1 MPETDQIDKAAGK
14 TSGLLTE
21 IGRGGVRH
29 WDGYIYDD
37 EDSKL
42 QGLHAVRE
50 YRRMTKD
57 PTVAAM
63 LFAITSLLRSVTWR
77 MEASDDTPAHQEAR
91 DFAEGVLFQDM
102 DHTFEDF
109 IADAATMLPY
119 GFAPFELVYR
129 KRTGTAK
136 GSDPVTGS
144 LYSDGKIG
152 LKKIALRSQD
162 TVARWWFDG
171 VTDDLLG
178 LYQLDPMRGREIE
191 IPMERLV
198 LIRTTP
204 NRGNPEGKSI
214 LEAAIRPYRALR
226 VLEHAEAS
234 VAVRA
239 SGIVTMEIPVDDYN
253 DPTKRSAWESHA
265 REMAEDRAGY
275 MLLPS
280 IFDTKGKKL
289 EAYKVGYTVADGR
302 RSGDYSPI
310 IARKKQEMAAVV
322 LADFIFLGHNNKG
335 ALALST
341 DKTDLFHEAVTGWLN
356 GIAAQVNRV
365 ILPRIWALNGMN
377 RDLMPVATPAD
388 LSKENLQVLGAF
400 ITAMTSAGM
409 VMDDTL
415 EDALR
420 TKANL
425 PLKPKDAEQAGA
437 APTRPVT
444 PPKKP
449 TDDGLVDAAP
459 DKTQGGR
466 KPAAEPDIAIGKAGT
481 VDDVTFLK
489 ALAGDDPAYR
499 EALSVL
505 AGGPIPDA
513 VDLDVGGAPA
523 TGPVPFPLEVVKHNR
538 YHDARGRFTYGP
550 DTGSGRSG
558 NHPRM
563 ISPSK
568 LRHLAGQAADQ
579 HGAVATQSLGP
590 VDNAKRILR
599 ETGVDLGGYERVIEG
614 SEIRHAL
621 KRHGNAKKETAVGQ
635 IAITADDFYHVPQI
649 TSHPDNVD
657 LVGKTPRGQTVL
669 RYTKTIG
676 KEMIFVSEE
685 IRPGK
690 KHAAFL
696 TMWKRPATQRGTP

>member
-29 WDGYIYDD
+29 WGGYVYDD
-37 EDSKL
+37 EDLKL
-42 QGLHAVRE
+42 QGLQAIRQ
-50 YRRMTKD
+50 YRQMIKD

-119 GFAPFELVYR
+119 GFAPFEMVYR
-129 KRTGTAK
+129 KRNGTAK

-162 TVARWWFDG
+162 TVARWWFDEKS
-171 VTDDLLG
+171 DDLLG
-178 LYQLDPMRGREIE
+178 LYQLDPMRGREVE

-253 DPTKRSAWESHA
+253 DPTKRGAWESHA
-265 REMAEDRAGY
+265 REMAEDRAGFI
-275 MLLPS
+275 LLPT
-280 IFDTKGKKL
+280 IFKEGKKL
-289 EAYKVGYTVADGR
+289 DAYKVGYTVADGR

-365 ILPRIWALNGMN
+365 ILPRIWALNGMS
-377 RDLMPVATPAD
+377 RDLMPVATPDD
-388 LSKENLQVLGAF
+388 LQKENLQVLGAF
-400 ITAMTSAGM
+400 LTAMTSAGM
-409 VMDDTL
+409 EMDDAL

-420 TKANL
+420 SKANL
-425 PLKPKDAEQAGA
+425 PLKPKDAEQAGVA
-437 APTRPVT
+437 SSRRVT
-444 PPKKP
+444 PPKTPK
-449 TDDGLVDAAP
+449 DDGLADAAP
-459 DKTQGGR
+459 DEARTAKEPGR
-466 KPAAEPDIAIGKAGT
+466 RPGKPAPIGKAAA
-481 VDDVTFLK
+481 DDIAVLK
-489 ALAGDDPAYR
+489 ELVPDSPAYR
-499 EALSVL
+499 EALEVL
-505 AGGPIPDA
+505 AGGPIPA
-513 VDLDVGGAPA
+513 GVDLTEGGAPA
-523 TGPVPFPLEVVKHNR
+523 TGPSPFPAAVGKHNP
-538 YHDARGRFTYGP
+538 YHDARGRFTFAPEHGGEGGGTLK
-550 DTGSGRSG
+550 DFLEGNSSGV
-558 NHPRM
+558 
-563 ISPSK
+563 IV
-568 LRHLAGQAADQ
+568 
-579 HGAVATQSLGP
+579 VATLPSDIQAHLGAKTTGVLLSSDTRDTHGHHKWAAEDFGRLQDVLSLGEVREDRERHVVAARFDGEWWMATVKVT
-590 VDNAKRILR
+590 VDRKEVYLQTFHRSNERQLR
-599 ETGVDLGGYERVIEG
+599 RF
-614 SEIRHAL
+614 R
-621 KRHGNAKKETAVGQ
+621 K
-635 IAITADDFYHVPQI
+635 
-649 TSHPDNVD
+649 HPK
-657 LVGKTPRGQTVL
+657 LVRAGK
-669 RYTKTIG
+669 
-676 KEMIFVSEE
+676 
-685 IRPGK
+685 
-690 KHAAFL
+690 
-696 TMWKRPATQRGTP
+696 